1 MLTLVFFRAFSLF
14 VGFIGLLA
22 LPCAQAFP
30 TMADNEQLF
39 QVANGQPISPSDLL
53 NSLNQADVSA
63 WGEVHDNPRHHAL
76 RADLLRAMSLRG
88 ITIVAEHMDAGQ
100 GIDFRQALPDA
111 LAQAGFDATGWQWP
125 LHQVLFEAVQ
135 QTGLA
140 LYGGNIPATQTKEVF
155 KSQGASVSTELQH
168 LLRQATLD
176 DASLKLLRQ
185 EIDQGH
191 CSALPAHMFDAMIA
205 VQRARDASMA
215 AMLLQH
221 LPSVLLAGNGH
232 AWKHLGVPQI
242 IRANQP
248 GVRMVSL
255 LLIEHQPLTTRADN
269 QEWLKSWRDKADFIW
284 ITPARSREDPCLQF
298 QKK

>member
-1 MLTLVFFRAFSLF
+1 MLTPVFFRAVSLF
-14 VGFIGLLA
+14 VGLIGLLV

-30 TMADNEQLF
+30 TLADNEQLF
-39 QVANGQPISPSDLL
+39 QVANGQQITPSDLL
-53 NSLNQADVSA
+53 NSLNQADVSV

-76 RADLLRAMSLRG
+76 RADLLHALSLRG

-100 GIDFRQALPDA
+100 SIDFRQALPDA
-111 LAQAGFDATGWQWP
+111 LARAGFDAAGWQWP

-135 QTGLA
+135 KTGLA
-140 LYGGNIPATQTKEVF
+140 LYGGNIPAAQTREVF
-155 KSQGASVSTELQH
+155 KSQGTSVSAELQH

-215 AMLLQH
+215 SVLMQH

-242 IRANQP
+242 IHANQP
-248 GVRMVSL
+248 DVRVVSL
-255 LLIEHQPLTTRADN
+255 LLLEHRPLTTRADKE
-269 QEWLKSWRDKADFIW
+269 EWLKSWRDKADFIW
-284 ITPARSREDPCLQF
+284 ITPARARENPCLQF